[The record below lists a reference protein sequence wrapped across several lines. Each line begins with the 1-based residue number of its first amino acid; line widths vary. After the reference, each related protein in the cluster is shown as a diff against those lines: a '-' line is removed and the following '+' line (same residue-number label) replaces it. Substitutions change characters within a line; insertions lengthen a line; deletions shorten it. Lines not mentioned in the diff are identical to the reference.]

1 MKVLYLEEKVFGLIL
16 EILLREILGIVVII
30 CVYVLVFF
38 FISENLFYIIKIYFK
53 RIFFLYDNIGEIF
66 DKESIVMY
74 NKILEEG
81 Y

>member
-1 MKVLYLEEKVFGLIL
+1 MFWW
-16 EILLREILGIVVII
+16 
-30 CVYVLVFF
+30 VFF
-38 FISENLFYIIKIYFK
+38 ILENLFYIIKIYFK